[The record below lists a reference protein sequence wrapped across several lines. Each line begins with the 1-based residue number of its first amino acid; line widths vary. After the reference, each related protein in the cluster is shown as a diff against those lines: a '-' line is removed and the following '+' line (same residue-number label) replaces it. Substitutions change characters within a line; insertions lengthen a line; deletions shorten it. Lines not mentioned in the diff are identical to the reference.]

1 MAKSKNITTM
11 QLALMTAAAVI
22 SLRGL
27 PMMAQEELT
36 MFFYIFFATFLFL
49 IPAALVG
56 AELGSAFASRGGG
69 VYSWVKEAFNP
80 HMGFT
85 AIFLQWIQNVVWY
98 PTVLGFAAASI
109 AYMIGMPALA
119 QNGVFV
125 GLFSIVMY
133 WAATWVTLRGTATA
147 SGLTSKGFLIGTVLP
162 GVVIVAMALAW
173 IAGGNEIAF
182 EHIPASVSQVVSADA
197 MQHAHPRLFPHITGM
212 SDIAFL
218 AGILLLFAGV
228 EVHAVHAPELKEPQK
243 QFPKAMFLAALIS
256 FGLFTL
262 GSLAVAVITPYDQIN
277 LQSGLFTTFDTVFK
291 HYRVGWLTNVMSLL
305 IAFGVLAGVMSWI
318 SGPSRGLLWTAK
330 EGQLPEFMKKTNKN
344 GVQVNILV
352 IQGCIVSVLSS
363 LYIVMKDVSVA
374 FFLLSA
380 LTIGLYL
387 IMYMMMYAAGI
398 RLRYTQPDLPRSYRV
413 PGGNAGMWCIGGGGF
428 LAVLFAFTVTFFP
441 PSQLPVGSPA
451 LYTGLVV
458 AGTVVF
464 LAIPI
469 VISVAMGRR
478 ARKNRQPSK

>member
-1 MAKSKNITTM
+1 MRRISVWSVL
-11 QLALMTAAAVI
+11 LASAIAMSTAIAAYADSQWTAATTTFPGSIRAGSREIPVKPGDKTVI
-22 SLRGL
+22 AIKSLQAGTTVTIL
-27 PMMAQEELT
+27 N
-36 MFFYIFFATFLFL
+36 
-49 IPAALVG
+49 G
-56 AELGSAFASRGGG
+56 AEVLTP
-69 VYSWVKEAFNP
+69 KP
-80 HMGFT
+80 LT
-85 AIFLQWIQNVVWY
+85 ADEKGNLTIPL
-98 PTVLGFAAASI
+98 TV
-109 AYMIGMPALA
+109 PAD
-119 QNGVFV
+119 
-125 GLFSIVMY
+125 
-133 WAATWVTLRGTATA
+133 AAT
-147 SGLTSKGFLIGTVLP
+147 GLHPLTV
-162 GVVIVAMALAW
+162 ITQ
-173 IAGGNEIAF
+173 N
-182 EHIPASVSQVVSADA
+182 PASVSQVVSANA

-277 LQSGLFTTFDTVFK
+277 LQSGLFTTFDIVFK